1 MPRAASQLSLFG
13 LSMLCGCLQ
22 AAPPAVTTHLGMANA
37 SAVIAIGEDQFLAA
51 SDEDN
56 VLRLYTNA
64 GAPEPSASFDVTA
77 WLGFHGGKIE
87 EADFEGA
94 ARIGDVIYW
103 IGSHG
108 RNKDGKN
115 RPARQRL
122 LATRLSTRAGA
133 IQLEP
138 VGPAYGGLLAD
149 LAAAPQLA
157 RFGLGNAARLS
168 PEKDGGLNIEGL
180 AATPEG
186 GLFIALRSPLAEGK
200 ALLVPLLNPA
210 ELATGKQAR
219 FGEGIQLD
227 LGGQGV
233 RDLVWT
239 GREYFL
245 IAGHPT
251 DGGKQQL
258 YRWAGPGKTPEP
270 LEHGSFKHFNPEAI
284 TAYGAAEHPRL
295 LVLSDDGN
303 RKQPEQTADRRFR
316 SFWVEPK

>member
-1 MPRAASQLSLFG
+1 
-13 LSMLCGCLQ
+13 MLCGCLQ
-22 AAPPAVTTHLGMANA
+22 AAPPTATTHLGMANA
-37 SAVIAIGEDQFLAA
+37 SAVIAIGEGQFLAA

-56 VLRLYTNA
+56 VLRLYATA
-64 GAPEPSASFDVTA
+64 GAAEPSASFDTTA
-77 WLGFHGGKIE
+77 WLGFHGGKVE

-108 RNKDGKN
+108 RNKDGKS

-122 LATRLSTRAGA
+122 LTTRLTIRDGTV
-133 IQLEP
+133 QLDP
-138 VGPAYGGLLAD
+138 AGPAYGGLLAD
-149 LAAAPQLA
+149 LASAPQLA
-157 RFGLGNAARLS
+157 RFGLGKAARLS

-180 AATPEG
+180 AATPDG
-186 GLFIALRSPLAEGK
+186 GLLIALRSPLPEGK
-200 ALLVPLLNPA
+200 ALLIPLLNPA
-210 ELATGKQAR
+210 ELGAGQPAR
-219 FGEGIQLD
+219 LGEPIQLD
-227 LGGQGV
+227 LGGQGM

-258 YRWAGPGKTPEP
+258 FRWAGPGTAPEP
-270 LEHGSFKHFNPEAI
+270 LEHGSLKHFNPEAI
-284 TAYGAAEHPRL
+284 TAFGAAGHPRL

-303 RKQPEQTADRRFR
+303 RKQSKQAAARKFR
-316 SFWVEPK
+316 SFWIEPQ